1 LGPVFIKKEKTVTGR
16 VMKLISKALL
26 IAGMLALA
34 TQAYAK
40 DNLCGECHTSR
51 EIASFGNVLGW
62 DRSIYQEKGELCPG
76 IMELKKE
83 TFFSES
89 RLVKYNEFLTHLEH
103 QTRRYPEYLR
113 EDLDKYTV
121 QYAELASVMPSS
133 IDGFAGP
140 NLKIKKNVNEVYT
153 KFGRAADDYK
163 FEKVA
168 GIGLVVTMLVF
179 LLFFLGLKNTIK
191 E

>member
-1 LGPVFIKKEKTVTGR
+1 
-16 VMKLISKALL
+16 MKLISKALL
-26 IAGMLALA
+26 VAGVLAIA

-40 DNLCGECHTSR
+40 DNRCGECHTGK

-62 DRSIYQEKGELCPG
+62 DRSIYQVKGELCPG
-76 IMELKKE
+76 VMELKKD
-83 TFFSES
+83 TFFTES

-103 QTRRYPEYLR
+103 QTRRYPEYMR
-113 EDLDKYTV
+113 EDLDKYGV
-121 QYAELASVMPSS
+121 QYAELVSFTPSS
-133 IDGFAGP
+133 IDAFAGP
-140 NLKIKKNVNEVYT
+140 DLKIKKNINEVYI
-153 KFGRAADDYK
+153 KYNRASDDYK

-168 GIGLVVTMLVF
+168 GIGLVVTMLVL

>member
-1 LGPVFIKKEKTVTGR
+1 VTGKF
-16 VMKLISKALL
+16 KLISKALL

-34 TQAYAK
+34 TSAYAK
-40 DNLCGECHTSR
+40 DNLCGECHTQK

-113 EDLDKYTV
+113 EELDKYTV
-121 QYAELASVMPSS
+121 QYAELASVIPSS

-153 KFGRAADDYK
+153 KYNRADDDYK

-168 GIGLVVTMLVF
+168 GIGLLVTMLVF